1 MDNLPGTL
9 CFVENAKAFQEDQI
23 STEMYFGNMV
33 EHFRGTRH
41 HPEDDEKVDKA
52 LPNLDRIG
60 DLVKTSLWDPSFRP
74 VKGRI

>member
-9 CFVENAKAFQEDQI
+9 YFVENAKAFQEGLI
-23 STEMYFGNMV
+23 STDVYFGNML

-41 HPEDDEKVDKA
+41 HPEDDKKVDNV

-60 DLVKTSLWDPSFRP
+60 DLVKTSLRDPSCRP